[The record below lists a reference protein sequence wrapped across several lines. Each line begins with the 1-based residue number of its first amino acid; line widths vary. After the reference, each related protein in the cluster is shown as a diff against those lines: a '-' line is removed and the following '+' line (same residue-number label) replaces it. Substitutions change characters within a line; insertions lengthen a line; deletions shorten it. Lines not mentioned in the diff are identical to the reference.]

1 MLIVHPII
9 IAARFIS
16 SSGSNHF
23 PAFGVAFLSTVLVAF
38 LNSDLLLGFS
48 YQLLNVLILDLLLFL
63 LVLLRNLSVN
73 LVDLH
78 HLGKDKVLVLRGL
91 IISAAAQPLL
101 LLFSAL
107 KVFRSRSEVPGCG
120 LSHRRRCHYKRNL
133 IFHCR
138 GMILG

>member
-1 MLIVHPII
+1 VLIVHPII
-9 IAARFIS
+9 IATRFIS

-23 PAFGVAFLSTVLVAF
+23 PALGVAFFSTVLVAF

-63 LVLLRNLSVN
+63 LVLLRYLSVD

-101 LLFSAL
+101 LFSAL
-107 KVFRSRSEVPGCG
+107 KVFRSRGEMPGGG
-120 LSHRRRCHYKRNL
+120 LRHRGRSHYLRNL